1 MACWRDELELRV
13 SCKAVVWGLQTR
25 AGRTNLDATMECV
38 WRAARC
44 AVVMQSAG
52 MGVMRQTATM
62 GVRLAQSNSSIKW
75 NVSQFV
81 KEVC

>member
-1 MACWRDELELRV
+1 M
-13 SCKAVVWGLQTR
+13 GLQTR

-44 AVVMQSAG
+44 AMVTESAG

-62 GVRLAQSNSSIKW
+62 GVCLAQTNF
-75 NVSQFV
+75 QHQV
-81 KEVC
+81 KCFSVFCGMLKEMC